1 MIITPVDSFS
11 YAAAAFAALE
21 HCVCLVCRH
30 FRPFRL
36 PSRAKY
42 HLFASQYWTHFDEIY
57 GR

>member
-42 HLFASQYWTHFDEIY
+42 HLFASQY
-57 GR
+57 